1 MVLFI
6 IVIFCDNQKRKF
18 FFLYSNYLFHL
29 FFNDYKC
36 ALQKIIE
43 KLNDFKMNDQDKEKN
58 LSLFL
63 VSTLS
68 HTHIYKMDFEFWF

>member
-1 MVLFI
+1 MIKNVH
-6 IVIFCDNQKRKF
+6 
-18 FFLYSNYLFHL
+18 Y
-29 FFNDYKC
+29 
-36 ALQKIIE
+36 KIIE

-68 HTHIYKMDFEFWF
+68 HTHL